1 VPAAADTPEKIRD
14 AANVTGRGLVEMQ
27 ILKLS
32 LFALIVGIAADM
44 SHSPNLRILAYSPAK
59 H

>member
-1 VPAAADTPEKIRD
+1 MPAAADTPKKTRD
-14 AANVTGRGLVEMQ
+14 AANVTSRALVEMQ

-32 LFALIVGIAADM
+32 LFALIARTTADM
-44 SHSPNLRILAYSPAK
+44 SHSPNLKILAYSPAK